1 MKKLIVSTL
10 LLMLSFSSFGMK
22 MPTKEK
28 KNETTQTS
36 QQNINLGEAIRLG
49 DIKSITKIVTDN
61 KIDFTAAIGTKVLLG
76 AIKAIYL
83 NSRNITKEIIEIFIN
98 NGANINLANER
109 DETPLITAIH
119 INPSSDFIQFL
130 ISKGADVNL
139 KSKNISPLAS
149 AIILN
154 QHETVK
160 LLIEHGATFD
170 ASRLEL
176 VVNKMAQDMINILKT
191 TKPLTSQTT
200 LTQPITSN
208 ISNISNVQPSSTIKQ
223 EEELLKLDEEIK
235 ERELPEENILSEEKL
250 PLKKRKLKPEFE

>member
-10 LLMLSFSSFGMK
+10 LLMLSLSNFGMN

-109 DETPLITAIH
+109 DG
-119 INPSSDFIQFL
+119 NSFNNSN
-130 ISKGADVNL
+130 SY
-139 KSKNISPLAS
+139 KS
-149 AIILN
+149 IIRFYS
-154 QHETVK
+154 
-160 LLIEHGATFD
+160 IFD
-170 ASRLEL
+170 
-176 VVNKMAQDMINILKT
+176 
-191 TKPLTSQTT
+191 
-200 LTQPITSN
+200 
-208 ISNISNVQPSSTIKQ
+208 KQ
-223 EEELLKLDEEIK
+223 
-235 ERELPEENILSEEKL
+235 R
-250 PLKKRKLKPEFE
+250 RRC